1 MSTTSNTDFA
11 GPLTIWLEQ
20 AITGLLTA
28 PGPITIPKLPG
39 GIIGGPGP
47 IDLFSTRFAN
57 TFTAD
62 VKAEINGT
70 DYDNAGL
77 KAKLANIKSV
87 FNPETTTFERSVE
100 KDGRSADN
108 GEVGLLFTWTGKKGD
123 TNLVDIEA
131 AEVSLDADVVNDGG
145 EPKINKVVIVT
156 QSLPTAV

>member
-100 KDGRSADN
+100 KDGRSADVSSSCIDQHVVIMASFSL
-108 GEVGLLFTWTGKKGD
+108 ERRSGLVVHLDWKKG
-123 TNLVDIEA
+123 
-131 AEVSLDADVVNDGG
+131 GY
-145 EPKINKVVIVT
+145 EPRGYRGRRG
-156 QSLPTAV
+156 LP